1 MKTIVKKSFLDIQKE
16 EEWLN
21 QEGENG
27 LMLIGYRNGEY
38 EFEDVSPTKYQ
49 YKIDIPNYTGYK
61 RKNYLAFL
69 EESGISVVSDYAGR
83 VYLRK
88 NTADGPLDLYT
99 DSKEIRNQIS
109 KRYAHFFSIG
119 ISQLILGIFL
129 LYSTL
134 NTVKDRGLPFVFTII
149 VDLGI
154 IVSGLI
160 FLVMAIR
167 KHRNYSIP
175 KDEKNLWE

>member
-1 MKTIVKKSFLDIQKE
+1 MSDSLIDRLTLDAARV
-16 EEWLN
+16 
-21 QEGENG
+21 EG
-27 LMLIGYRNGEY
+27 I
-38 EFEDVSPTKYQ
+38 
-49 YKIDIPNYTGYK
+49 
-61 RKNYLAFL
+61 
-69 EESGISVVSDYAGR
+69 
-83 VYLRK
+83 
-88 NTADGPLDLYT
+88 ADGPLDLYT

-149 VDLGI
+149 VDLGL

>member
-38 EFEDVSPTKYQ
+38 EFEDVSPSKYQ
-49 YKIDIPNYTGYK
+49 YKI
-61 RKNYLAFL
+61 AFL

-83 VYLRK
+83 VYLRM

-149 VDLGI
+149 VDLGL

>member
-38 EFEDVSPTKYQ
+38 EFEDVSPSKYQ

-134 NTVKDRGLPFVFTII
+134 NTVKDRCLPFVFTII
-149 VDLGI
+149 VDLGL